1 MNKKPLIYFA
11 VYNNLSHDQ
20 RMIRIC
26 HTLAN
31 NGFEVAIVGTNN
43 PRPPEEASPDYRQH
57 RLPCIFRKGKPG
69 YAEFNLRLFF
79 FLLFRKMDGIC
90 AIDLDTI
97 VPVFFVSAIKRVKRF
112 YDAHELFCE
121 MQEVISRPAIY
132 KTWKWVERNFVPRFT
147 LGYTVNEPIAGE
159 FRRLYGMNY
168 LVIRNLPVLRHLE
181 IPEKNERFIL
191 YQGAVNEGRSFET
204 LIPAMKEI
212 NARLF
217 ICGDGNFITRA
228 RSLVAEH
235 RLEDKIIFMGML
247 LPDALRTIS
256 LQAWLGINV
265 LSNSALSIYYSL
277 ANRFFDY
284 MHAGV
289 PQICIDFP
297 AYRQI
302 NDKYGFA
309 ELIPDNLTNTIVIA
323 INGLLENEIKYHQLQ
338 QHCMS
343 ARTEL
348 NWDQEEKILIGFYQQ
363 QFQLA

>member
-1 MNKKPLIYFA
+1 MTKKPLIYFA

-26 HTLAN
+26 QSLIQ

-43 PRPPEEASPDYRQH
+43 PRTADGTTQAYRQH
-57 RLPCIFRKGKPG
+57 RLACIFRKGKTG

-97 VPVFFVSAIKRVKRF
+97 VPVFLVSTFKRVKRF

-121 MQEVISRPAIY
+121 MQEVVSRPAIY
-132 KTWKWVERNFVPRFT
+132 NTWKWVERNFVPRFT
-147 LGYTVNEPIAGE
+147 NGYTVNEPIAAE
-159 FRRLYGMNY
+159 FRKLYGMNY
-168 LVIRNLPVLRHLE
+168 LVIRNLPVLLPLN

-228 RSLVAEH
+228 RSMVAEQ

-247 LPDALRTIS
+247 LPEALRTIT

-284 MHAGV
+284 MHAGL
-289 PQICIDFP
+289 PQVCIDFP

-302 NDKYGFA
+302 NDEYNFA
-309 ELIPDNLTNTIVIA
+309 ELVPDNQTGTIVKA
-323 INGLLENEIKYHQLQ
+323 VNKLLEDEEKYRQLQ
-338 QHCMS
+338 QNCMS
-343 ARTEL
+343 ARNEL

>member
-1 MNKKPLIYFA
+1 MTKKPLIYFA

-26 HTLAN
+26 QSLTN
-31 NGFEVAIVGTNN
+31 NGFEIAIVGTSN
-43 PRPPEEASPDYRQH
+43 PRPAEETPPAYRRY
-57 RLPCIFRKGKPG
+57 RLACIFHKGKTG

-97 VPVFFVSAIKRVKRF
+97 VPVFLVSAIKRVKRF

-121 MQEVISRPAIY
+121 MQEVVSRPAIY
-132 KTWKWVERNFVPRFT
+132 NTWKWVERNFVPRFKH
-147 LGYTVNEPIAGE
+147 GYTVNEPIAAE
-159 FRRLYGMNY
+159 FRKLYGMNY
-168 LVIRNLPVLRHLE
+168 LVIRNLPVLRQLE
-181 IPEKNERFIL
+181 LPEKNERFIL

-217 ICGDGNFITRA
+217 ICGDGNFMSSA
-228 RSLVAEH
+228 RSMVAEQ
-235 RLEDKIIFMGML
+235 RLEDKIIFTGML
-247 LPDALRTIS
+247 LPEALRTIS
-256 LQAWLGINV
+256 LQAWIGINV

-284 MHAGV
+284 MHAGL
-289 PQICIDFP
+289 PQVCIDFP

-302 NDKYGFA
+302 NDQYGFA
-309 ELIPDNLTNTIVIA
+309 ELIPDNQTGTIEKA
-323 INGLLENEIKYHQLQ
+323 INGLLEDEQKYFRLQ

-343 ARTEL
+343 ARNEL
-348 NWDQEEKILIGFYQQ
+348 NWDQEEKILIDFYQQ